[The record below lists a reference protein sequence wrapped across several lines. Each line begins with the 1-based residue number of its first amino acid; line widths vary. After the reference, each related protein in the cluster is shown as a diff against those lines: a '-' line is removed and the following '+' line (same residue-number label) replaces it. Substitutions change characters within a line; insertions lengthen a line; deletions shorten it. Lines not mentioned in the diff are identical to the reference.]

1 MRADEPAAAGHE
13 DASHVPS
20 ALARAARQSRS
31 PSLQC
36 GSRGASACTVR
47 RIEQAGRGAGR
58 CSSLEEIGSTRARQ
72 ARLLHDRAREAVPA
86 RRAAAGEVV
95 DAGRAALDELQR
107 GAREVRRRRRAA
119 DLVVDHAQLV
129 ALRPQAQHREQEV
142 AAARREHPGRAHD
155 VGLRVLGQER
165 ALARELGG
173 AVDAARRDRRALV
186 VAGGIVAREHV
197 VGREPD
203 ERGPARARRAGDV
216 AAAVLVRAPGAVG
229 IRLRAV
235 DVGPGGAV
243 QDELGAVLAR
253 TPAATESSSATSS
266 SARPSAAASAPS
278 SSANSRPSW
287 PPPPVTSTR
296 VMRRA
301 ERASGSSSTTGPAR
315 ARRPSARSA
324 RRGRR
329 GRTPR

>member
-1 MRADEPAAAGHE
+1 MNPQPPVTRMRLTVPPRWPGRRDSHAARLSSVAAAERRRARFAGSSRPAAA
-13 DASHVPS
+13 P
-20 ALARAARQSRS
+20 
-31 PSLQC
+31 
-36 GSRGASACTVR
+36 
-47 RIEQAGRGAGR
+47 GR
-58 CSSLEEIGSTRARQ
+58 CSSLEEIGTTRAPQ
-72 ARLLHDRAREAVPA
+72 PGLLHDRAGEAAPA

-95 DAGRAALDELQR
+95 DAGRAALDELER
-107 GAREVRRRRRAA
+107 GAREVRCRGRAA

-129 ALRPQAQHREQEV
+129 ALRAEAQHREQEV
-142 AAARREHPGRAHD
+142 VAARREHPGRAHD
-155 VGLRVLGQER
+155 VGLGVLGQQR

-186 VAGGIVAREHV
+186 VAAR
-197 VGREPD
+197 GRRRRTRSRSRTRRARPRRPARRARRD
-203 ERGPARARRAGDV
+203 GCRTRSPARRRRDPTPRRRRRSRRRSAARAR
-216 AAAVLVRAPGAVG
+216 
-229 IRLRAV
+229 
-235 DVGPGGAV
+235 GGARRTR
-243 QDELGAVLAR
+243 AAPIAR
-253 TPAATESSSATSS
+253 RRRR
-266 SARPSAAASAPS
+266 ARSRPGAAASAPS

-324 RRGRR
+324 RRDRR